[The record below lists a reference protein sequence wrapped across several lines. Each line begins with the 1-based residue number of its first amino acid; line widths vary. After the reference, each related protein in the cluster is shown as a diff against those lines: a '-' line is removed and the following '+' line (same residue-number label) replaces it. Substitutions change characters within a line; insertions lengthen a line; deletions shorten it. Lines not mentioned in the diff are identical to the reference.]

1 MSCMPRVGCHRQS
14 ATMQNQQ
21 LLRSKKDVK
30 ALKKRKSNLERTPSE
45 ADEMKR
51 EIDKNALKTMTIKKL
66 NQKPKQ
72 RKRFL
77 KAILPQRRNQKSKLL
92 LQLLRLKQRIQTLSK
107 LRAQTRQ
114 PLSQNKRKRKK
125 KPNLSEEPSTQ
136 RKMPKA
142 GAISTL
148 APSSSRTTRS
158 ERSKKLSKS

>member
-92 LQLLRLKQRIQTLSK
+92 LQLLRLKQRIQTLNK

-114 PLSQNKRKRKK
+114 PLCHNKRKRKK
-125 KPNLSEEPSTQ
+125 KPNLSEEPSTR

-142 GAISTL
+142 GAISAL